1 MFDEWFRRHKER
13 LLAPLARWLGRFMS
27 PLTLTLLGLLVGLG
41 AAVAASRTMW
51 RVALVAWLLNRLIDG
66 VDGVLARQRGR
77 QSELGG
83 YLDIVCDFAV
93 YAAMPLGMAL
103 ALDTRATWLAS
114 TVLLASWF
122 VNAASWMYLAA
133 VLEKRGAGATAR
145 GEYTSVT
152 MPRGLVAG
160 TETVVF
166 LALFVLLP
174 SQYLWLAWVMT
185 AGVTVGIGQ
194 RIVWAVRNL

>member
-1 MFDEWFRRHKER
+1 MFDEWFRAHKER
-13 LLAPLARWLGRFMS
+13 LLAPLARWLGVFVS
-27 PLTLTLLGLLVGLG
+27 PLALTLFGLIVGLG
-41 AAVAASRTMW
+41 AAVAASQSAW
-51 RVALVAWLLNRLIDG
+51 RLALVAWLLNRLIDG
-66 VDGVLARQRGR
+66 VDGVLARQSNR
-77 QSELGG
+77 QTELGG

-93 YAAMPLGMAL
+93 YAAMPLGVAL
-103 ALDTRATWLAS
+103 ALDARAAWLAS

-145 GEYTSVT
+145 GELTSVT

-166 LALFVLLP
+166 LALFVLAP
-174 SQYLWLAWVMT
+174 AQYVVLAWVMT
-185 AGVTVGIGQ
+185 AGVAVGIAQ
-194 RIVWAVRNL
+194 RVRWAVRNL